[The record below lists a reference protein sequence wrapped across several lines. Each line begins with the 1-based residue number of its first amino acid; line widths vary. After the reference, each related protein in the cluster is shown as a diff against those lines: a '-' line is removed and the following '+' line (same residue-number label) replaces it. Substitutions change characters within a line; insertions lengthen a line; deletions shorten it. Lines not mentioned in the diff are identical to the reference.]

1 VEVGSCGGGP
11 SELRWINVQ
20 CRVPRVL
27 KDQLRR
33 CLINRRTVRRATR
46 WPWRSAT
53 RSTPLP
59 TNALSGAL

>member
-1 VEVGSCGGGP
+1 VK
-11 SELRWINVQ
+11 
-20 CRVPRVL
+20 CRVPRIL
-27 KDQLRR
+27 KDQLRG
-33 CLINRRTVRRATR
+33 CLINRRTVRRTTG